1 MADGIDHR
9 HDAQSEGKRNSE
21 DPDAE
26 LRHAARQQRAPA
38 AGEHNPKCADR
49 FGHES
54 ISHNASSKRVLL
66 PRTMPGDAR
75 NHKPLAAPDRDLPR
89 YSFTSHGLTSN
100 TRLNGVCVARR
111 NRVSPPFMT
120 TSSSRA
126 SPAWAPRAG
135 PLYAREAGTQI
146 IVDAA

>member
-9 HDAQSEGKRNSE
+9 HDAQSEGKRNPE

-54 ISHNASSKRVLL
+54 ISHNASSERVLL
-66 PRTMPGDAR
+66 SRTMPVGSKKRKGEMLLRDA
-75 NHKPLAAPDRDLPR
+75 
-89 YSFTSHGLTSN
+89 Y
-100 TRLNGVCVARR
+100 
-111 NRVSPPFMT
+111 RVLISRT
-120 TSSSRA
+120 TVFCGGELRE
-126 SPAWAPRAG
+126 R
-135 PLYAREAGTQI
+135 LYANAT
-146 IVDAA
+146 